1 MNESLPLALL
11 DGKITAQIPKDTQGK
26 FDPLIMR
33 LAFDVIKMLPR
44 SRAPNLSR
52 TRLQFLSR

>member
-26 FDPLIMR
+26 LNPLIMR
-33 LAFDVIKMLPR
+33 LAFDVIKMLPC
-44 SRAPNLSR
+44 SRAPNLSQ